1 MEYMFI
7 IRSETALT
15 SKRIKFRRIES
26 WRYKRVGE
34 NWLRPKG
41 GASRMR
47 KKMKGW
53 PRVVSIGYGTKK
65 SQRGLHSSGFKEVL
79 VFHPHQLEELK
90 QGVEAIRVAAAVGGR
105 KRATIIDKADKLGF
119 KILNRSR
126 TSEKDTEEVQKEN
139 TED

>member
-1 MEYMFI
+1 MFI

-65 SQRGLHSSGFKEVL
+65 SRRGLHSY
-79 VFHPHQLEELK
+79 PHQLEELK